1 MQESWHEELKC
12 WPESKKER
20 KNSHNPRDIG
30 PEGLSKLKHWP
41 VMLSHSD
48 KPIFPWDVYD

>member
-1 MQESWHEELKC
+1 MQESWHEE
-12 WPESKKER
+12 KER
-20 KNSHNPRDIG
+20 KNSHNPRDIV